1 MRNEIIFVLCI
12 FIFAFG
18 CSQHTDIE
26 SVNSV
31 NPIIGDLSFI
41 NKFGEKPDQTT
52 DENLRIS
59 THLEY
64 VEQLL
69 RKKDVNHLAPAQQEN
84 RVKLLDLLH
93 DYHTAGNFPKNYD
106 FEDQRKPCF
115 IDKDGNICAVGYL
128 VEQTVGLE
136 VAQQINSLFKYANID
151 DMKLPALTAWIAGS
165 GLSLR
170 ECAMIQP
177 AYQRDEPA
185 YAVSSSLLSGVNIAL
200 MSLNGKQTNKSN
212 QSNKVP
218 VLGIIS
224 GAGQLTLGAI
234 KFAQAQN
241 TFNFGDTNE
250 SQKALSL
257 INMGLG
263 TSTLILSTYNL
274 LSNRKAKKDKP
285 TTFNFYSYPTT
296 NNQMGLGLN
305 LTRQF

>member
-185 YAVSSSLLSGVNIAL
+185 YAVSSSLLS
-200 MSLNGKQTNKSN
+200 
-212 QSNKVP
+212 
-218 VLGIIS
+218 
-224 GAGQLTLGAI
+224 
-234 KFAQAQN
+234 
-241 TFNFGDTNE
+241 FGDTNE